1 VSRPAAVPAPPGPEA
16 QQPAAGDAR
25 ARRRASGR
33 PIVPHARPSIGADEE
48 AAALRVLRAARL
60 APGAEAA
67 RLEGLITRLGGGAD
81 AVALASGTLALT
93 LALRSLG
100 LRPGGD
106 VAIPSYACSA
116 LLHAVRA
123 AGGRPLICDIDPL
136 TLVLDA
142 DDLRRRARPGLAA
155 IVVVHPFGEPA
166 DVAPF
171 ASFGVPV
178 IEDAAQSPGA
188 RHSGRPVGARGDA
201 AVFSFAPTKLL
212 TCGGPGGALSASDP
226 AVVRRARDL
235 ARHDENDDDRERVNG
250 LMGDL
255 HAAIATVQ
263 IGRLA
268 EIVSRR
274 RAIAA
279 RYDAALEDLPVTRRR
294 AAPGAWPVHWRYLMR
309 TTGGA
314 TAYVAALRTLGI
326 VARPPVWRPLHRLV
340 VAAGSCP
347 GADEAHDTL
356 VSLPLS
362 PTLGEEEIRRVIGAV
377 RACLS

>member
-1 VSRPAAVPAPPGPEA
+1 VSRSAAVPAPRRPAA
-16 QQPAAGDAR
+16 QHPAAGDAQE
-25 ARRRASGR
+25 RRRGPER

-67 RLEGLITRLGGGAD
+67 RLEGLVTRLGGGAD

-93 LALRSLG
+93 LALKALG
-100 LRPGGD
+100 LPSGGE
-106 VAIPSYACSA
+106 VAIPSYGCAA

-123 AGGRPLICDIDPL
+123 AGGRPLVCDIDPH

-171 ASFGVPV
+171 ASLGAPV

-188 RHSGRPVGARGDA
+188 RYSGRPVGSRGDA
-201 AVFSFAPTKLL
+201 AVFSFGPTKLL

-226 AVVRRARDL
+226 AIVRRARDL

-255 HAAIATVQ
+255 HAAIAAAQ

-274 RAIAA
+274 RDIAA
-279 RYDAALEDLPVTRRR
+279 RYDAALEDLPVTCRR
-294 AAPGAWPVHWRYLMR
+294 AAPGAWPVHWRYLMKIG
-309 TTGGA
+309 GGA
-314 TAYVAALRTLGI
+314 TAHAAALRACGV
-326 VARPPVWRPLHRLV
+326 VARPPVRRPLHHLV
-340 VAAGSCP
+340 AAAGSCP

-362 PTLGEEEIRRVIGAV
+362 PTFGEEEIRRVIGTV

>member
-1 VSRPAAVPAPPGPEA
+1 VSRSAAVPAPRRPAERHLAHDEA
-16 QQPAAGDAR
+16 R
-25 ARRRASGR
+25 ESGR
-33 PIVPHARPSIGADEE
+33 DAARMIVPHARPSIGADEE
-48 AAALRVLRAARL
+48 EAALRVLRAARL
-60 APGAEAA
+60 SPGAEAA
-67 RLEGLITRLGGGAD
+67 HLEALVTRLGGGAD
-81 AVALASGTLALT
+81 AVALSSGTLALT
-93 LALRSLG
+93 LALRALG
-100 LRPGGD
+100 LRPGGA
-106 VAIPSYACSA
+106 VAIPSYSCAA

-123 AGGRPLICDIDPL
+123 AGGRPLLCDIDPI

-155 IVVVHPFGEPA
+155 IIVVHPFGEPA

-188 RHSGRPVGARGDA
+188 RYSGRPVGARGDA
-201 AVFSFAPTKLL
+201 AVFSFGPTKLL
-212 TCGGPGGALSASDP
+212 TCGGPGGALSAPDP
-226 AVVRRARDL
+226 ALVRRARDL
-235 ARHDENDDDRERVNG
+235 SRHDENDDDRERVNG

-255 HAAIATVQ
+255 HAAIAGAQ

-274 RAIAA
+274 RAIVD
-279 RYDAALEDLPVTRRR
+279 RYDAALQDLPVTRRP
-294 AAPGAWPVHWRYLMR
+294 ATPGAWPVYWRYLMK

-314 TAYVAALRTLGI
+314 SAHAAALRACGV

-340 VAAGSCP
+340 AAAGSFP

-362 PTLGEEEIRRVIGAV
+362 PAFGEAEIRRVIGVV
-377 RACLS
+377 RSCLS